1 MSDETASSTEFS
13 RHDESAP
20 PSTALD
26 DAVEVSLDTSANQS
40 DVDTDGGDSS
50 EGVDD
55 ELDEV
60 NADTS
65 AKPVHRLALVMGLV
79 TVVGITALAGWLGY
93 HAYRSHQASEQRH
106 LFVQIARQGALNLTT
121 IDWQHADGDVQ
132 RILDSA
138 TGTFYDDFSKRSQ
151 PFVDVVKKVKSKSV
165 GTITEAGLESESREA
180 AQVLVAISVK
190 TALADA
196 PEQNPRA
203 WRMRITVRKVGSDVK
218 VSDVEFVI

>member
-1 MSDETASSTEFS
+1 MSDETINDTEIS
-13 RHDESAP
+13 GTGESPSA
-20 PSTALD
+20 STALD
-26 DAVEVSLDTSANQS
+26 DATELSSDGSANQT
-40 DVDTDGGDSS
+40 DGTNDGGDSS
-50 EGVDD
+50 EDVDD

-65 AKPVHRLALVMGLV
+65 TKPVHRLALGMGLV
-79 TVVGITALAGWLGY
+79 TIVAMTALASWLGY
-93 HAYRSHQASEQRH
+93 QAHQSHQASEQRQ
-106 LFVQIARQGALNLTT
+106 LYLQVARQGALNLTT

-138 TGTFYDDFSKRSQ
+138 TGRFYDDFSKRSQ

-165 GTITEAGLESESREA
+165 GTIAEAGLESQSREG

-196 PEQNPRA
+196 PDQNPRA
-203 WRMRITVRKVGSDVK
+203 WRMRITVRKVGSDLK
-218 VSDVEFVI
+218 ISDVEFVI

>member
-13 RHDESAP
+13 RHDEPAP

-79 TVVGITALAGWLGY
+79 TVIAITALAGWLGY
-93 HAYRSHQASEQRH
+93 RTYQSHQASEQRH

-165 GTITEAGLESESREA
+165 GTITQAGLESESRDA

-218 VSDVEFVI
+218 VSDVKFVI